1 MSKIKV
7 LFTGCTFTK
16 EKIEELNN
24 KGITIISGRTDYSED
39 ELIEILKNYDCY
51 INGGDE
57 ICTKKVIEN
66 NSQLKLIT
74 FFGTGYQKYIDVET
88 ARKFNIPVSYTPS
101 ANAKAV
107 AEYTVALILD
117 VVKKITYSNN
127 KVKNKEWHKV
137 KTFNLENKVL
147 GIIGMGTIGCYIA
160 KIMCDGFGMRLIYN
174 SRINKP
180 EIDKKY
186 NTNMVSL
193 KELFEKADIISV
205 NATYTKENE
214 NMINEEVLKNIKS
227 NAIIVN
233 TARQALIDKDYLYS
247 ILEKDKISAV
257 AMDGFYDEPITYE
270 TDDKY
275 LNLGDDKYILTPH
288 NAYNSIDAVLEMER
302 MIVESLEDVKNNN
315 KIRNVV
321 NYE

>member
-1 MSKIKV
+1 MNTLKV
-7 LFTGCTFTK
+7 LFTGCTFSK
-16 EKIEELNN
+16 EKLNELKG
-24 KGITIISGRTDYSED
+24 KGIDITSGRMDYNE
-39 ELIEILKNYDCY
+39 EKLTNILKDYDCY

-66 NSQLKLIT
+66 NPQLKLIT
-74 FFGTGYQKYIDVET
+74 FMGTGYQKYIDVDT
-88 ARKFNIPVSYTPS
+88 AKKFNIPVSYTPS

-117 VVKKITYSNN
+117 SVKKITYSNN
-127 KVKNKEWHKV
+127 QVKNKEWNKV

-147 GIIGMGTIGCYIA
+147 GIVGMGAIGIHIA
-160 KIMCDGFGMRLIYN
+160 KILCDGFGMKLIYN
-174 SRINKP
+174 SRTNKP

-193 KELFEKADIISV
+193 KKLFEQADIISV

-214 NMINEEVLKNIKS
+214 KMINAAILKNIKN

-233 TARQALIDKDYLYS
+233 TARQELIDKEYLYS
-247 ILEKDKISAV
+247 ILKQGKINAV
-257 AMDGFYDEPITYE
+257 AMDGFYIEPITP
-270 TDDKY
+270 TIDDKFLD
-275 LNLGDDKYILTPH
+275 LNEDKYILTPH
-288 NAYNSIDAVLEMER
+288 NAYNSSDAVFEMER
-302 MIVESLEDVKNNN
+302 MIIESLEDVINNN

-321 NYE
+321 E